1 MAKNNR
7 CILLSLLTRN
17 KGTSVASLL
26 LLILCGQRA
35 PHFHGVST
43 DGSHPLS
50 PKERAYLGNFTYTF
64 TFLVDQKRGAQD
76 LIYRWCFLKITH
88 KMLVEKISTRRP
100 SQVVLKASGWIAEW
114 LCGHRAR
121 SWGQNQLPF
130 SGPPH
135 QGHVP
140 LGPWR
145 PTAGCWWLWVA
156 LPSCLVPTQ
165 WVMEATSS

>member
-1 MAKNNR
+1 M
-7 CILLSLLTRN
+7 SLLTRN

-88 KMLVEKISTRRP
+88 KMLVEKISTQWP
-100 SQVVLKASGWIAEW
+100 SQIVLKASGWIAEW

-130 SGPPH
+130 SGPPPRARPLRTLETH
-135 QGHVP
+135 SRLLVALGSPPILPGPHAVGHGGHVFLEQTQRR
-140 LGPWR
+140 LG
-145 PTAGCWWLWVA
+145 
-156 LPSCLVPTQ
+156 
-165 WVMEATSS
+165 